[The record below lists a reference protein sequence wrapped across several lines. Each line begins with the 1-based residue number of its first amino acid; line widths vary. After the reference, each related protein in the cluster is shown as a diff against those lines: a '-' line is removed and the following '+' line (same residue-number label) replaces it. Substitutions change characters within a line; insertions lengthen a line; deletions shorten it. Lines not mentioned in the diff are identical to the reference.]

1 MSDDLKRGARRW
13 AEPADQWRTKV
24 QRWVD
29 AGIVSTEQG
38 EEILALESVEGTSSS
53 TAHDSSRLALSRVV
67 EAASYLGI
75 VVVSFASLLFLGNY
89 WNRLGV
95 AGHTCAAVLFA
106 VAGLFGGVVV
116 DQYGDAGARRL
127 SGFLQ
132 LIGTAGAAMMT
143 AVIIGPAAVGH
154 HGLTL
159 LCVGVVVLALSAALW
174 RNRDRPLQF
183 LSTLLGVALTL
194 GAIDTVARL
203 HPTPSEAALFAWFS
217 AIALGLMSLQ
227 MLRPA
232 RTGIVV
238 AEIGSFVGAFALS
251 FPNHLGGVLLGV
263 VSALCAVGIGF
274 VLERPPIIVI
284 GALGFFMFDFRT
296 FAVYLHSASTALGAF
311 ILGLALVVVA
321 LLWTRHAARQESR
334 EVETRSDLSVTVE
347 WYEPR

>member
-1 MSDDLKRGARRW
+1 VG
-13 AEPADQWRTKV
+13 
-24 QRWVD
+24 
-29 AGIVSTEQG
+29 
-38 EEILALESVEGTSSS
+38 
-53 TAHDSSRLALSRVV
+53 
-67 EAASYLGI
+67 
-75 VVVSFASLLFLGNY
+75 FASVLFLGNY

-116 DQYGDAGARRL
+116 GQYGDAGARRL

-284 GALGFFMFDFRT
+284 GALGFFMFDFRA

-321 LLWTRHAARQESR
+321 LLWTRYAARQESR